1 MGIRGNMRRSAPL
14 AIAVFGLS
22 LLATAAPAA
31 ALVAPVTAGPP
42 KLPHLRHLDFNGFFP
57 STTKI
62 HVGDSVS
69 WQVNGFH
76 TVTFLA
82 KGQAEPPLIIVNPGS
97 PITGK
102 LDAAGA
108 SFFFNGQ
115 PRQEI
120 NPMAGAPSGS
130 KAYAGGFL
138 NSGPP
143 EESSGPPKPFVVK
156 FTKAGT
162 YTFHCLVHP
171 GMKGVVKVLPKGKPV
186 PSARKDKAAALAQE
200 AADINQ
206 ARKLARVKPPAA
218 TVLAGNDGS
227 GSVAWLRFFPET
239 LRVKAGTTVHFMISS
254 KREIHTVTIGPPA
267 YTGAIESSF
276 TGPVENPAGGP
287 PAIVINPLGALPS
300 DPPPLPPFTGT
311 NHGNGFEGTGIL
323 SEGGGPL
330 PSNASIKFTTPGTYD
345 FECVI
350 HQEMDAKI
358 VVTK

>member
-1 MGIRGNMRRSAPL
+1 MRFGGRLRRSAPL
-14 AIAVFGLS
+14 AVVVMGVGM
-22 LLATAAPAA
+22 LAAAAPAA

-42 KLPHLRHLDFNGFFP
+42 KAPHVRHLDFDAFFP

-69 WQVNGFH
+69 WQFDGFH

-82 KGQAEPPLIIVNPGS
+82 AGQAQPPLIIANASHPVS
-97 PITGK
+97 GK
-102 LDAAGA
+102 LDAAGTP
-108 SFFFNGQ
+108 FFFNGL

-130 KAYAGGFL
+130 KTYAAGFL

-143 EESSGPPKPFVVK
+143 EENSAPPKPFVVK

-162 YTFHCLVHP
+162 FTFHCLVHP

-186 PSARKDKAAALAQE
+186 PSVRSDKATALAEE
-200 AADINQ
+200 AADVKR
-206 ARKLARVKPPAA
+206 ARKLAKVKPPAA
-218 TVLAGNDGS
+218 TVLAGNDGN
-227 GSVAWLRFFPET
+227 GPVTWLRFFPET
-239 LRVKAGTTVHFMISS
+239 LKVKAGTTVHFKISS
-254 KREIHTVTIGPPA
+254 KREIHTITIGPPA

-276 TGPVENPAGGP
+276 TSPAQEGAGP

-300 DPPPLPPFTGT
+300 DPLPLPPFTGT
-311 NHGNGFEGTGIL
+311 NHGNGFEGAGIL

-330 PSNASIKFTTPGTYD
+330 PSSASITFTTPGTYD

-350 HQEMDAKI
+350 HPEMDGKI
-358 VVTK
+358 IVSK